1 MPQSDERKGA
11 LRIGFIHPDLGI
23 GGAERLVVDA
33 AVSLQQ
39 RGHEVV
45 LFTSRHDPHRCFEET
60 RDGNALRRVTAQY
73 PLLNMK
79 CFSAGTLEVH
89 VLGNS
94 IFPRNFMN
102 AFNIIFASLRQLHL
116 TFLLILSIY
125 LPFRIPQV
133 SPLAPLDRFDVFI
146 VDQLSICVP
155 VLRWI
160 TGSRVVFYCHFPDKL
175 LSGGWEIT
183 TDTAGGAKIARG
195 AEKKQ
200 RARGSGI
207 LKRLYRWPFDKLEEI
222 TTGQWHVISRR
233 YY

>member
-1 MPQSDERKGA
+1 MVGHIAGA
-11 LRIGFIHPDLGI
+11 K
-23 GGAERLVVDA
+23 EY
-33 AVSLQQ
+33 AVADCQIPS
-39 RGHEVV
+39 
-45 LFTSRHDPHRCFEET
+45 SRT
-60 RDGNALRRVTAQY
+60 
-73 PLLNMK
+73 
-79 CFSAGTLEVH
+79 GTLEVH

-125 LPFRIPQV
+125 SPFRIPHA

-146 VDQLSICVP
+146 VDQLSVCVP
-155 VLRWI
+155 ILRWI

-183 TDTAGGAKIARG
+183 ADKAGGAKIARG
-195 AEKKQ
+195 AERRQKT
-200 RARGSGI
+200 GGPGL

-222 TTGQWHVISRR
+222 TTGKWRFIAQLWRC
-233 YY
+233 

>member
-1 MPQSDERKGA
+1 
-11 LRIGFIHPDLGI
+11 
-23 GGAERLVVDA
+23 
-33 AVSLQQ
+33 
-39 RGHEVV
+39 
-45 LFTSRHDPHRCFEET
+45 
-60 RDGNALRRVTAQY
+60 
-73 PLLNMK
+73 
-79 CFSAGTLEVH
+79 
-89 VLGNS
+89 
-94 IFPRNFMN
+94 MN

-125 LPFRIPQV
+125 APFRIPHI

-183 TDTAGGAKIARG
+183 SDKVGGAKIARG
-195 AEKKQ
+195 VERKQ
-200 RARGSGI
+200 SARGPGL

-222 TTGQWHVISRR
+222 TTGQ
-233 YY
+233 